1 MSNDQSYLDNGTLRD
16 VRVVAFDVEGN
27 MEYGEALGRVATY
40 AEALAMVKNAGYTVA
55 PENEGY
61 DVGADTLHVLE
72 GREGG
77 YVDSYDE
84 YVGKV
89 AAGSVPK
96 G

>member
-1 MSNDQSYLDNGTLRD
+1 MAAVKLRD
-16 VRVVAFDVEGN
+16 GQSLEGSEVAAHLYGKLPNYAVPLFIRIVDSLEHTSTFKSRKVE
-27 MEYGEALGRVATY
+27 LR
-40 AEALAMVKNAGYTVA
+40 
-55 PENEGY
+55 NEGY